1 MLTDVFKPDLFTTT
15 ALTAAIVKQPF
26 QPGVLESLGI
36 FSVGGMPT
44 TTAVIE
50 ASNGTLSLV
59 PNSRRGAPGATGAQD
74 KSTGIV
80 VAAAHLQVNDTLLAD
95 EVMGVRQFGTDDQ
108 LLTVQMKRDEKLQ
121 KMRRN
126 LEYTLEYH
134 RLGAINGVV
143 LDADGSTVILDVFD
157 RFGISQPAEIDFDLD
172 NTSPASGA
180 LQGKCMDIHQ
190 AMAAALGGIPFSG
203 IVALCDDLFFK
214 QFRMHPEYREDHIYT
229 DAAPL
234 REGLPKGRAFEFGG
248 ITWVNYRGHGPVAIP
263 SGKAKFVAEGVPDLF
278 IERYAP
284 ADYMSAVN
292 TDGLEMYSSAEPLP
306 HDKGMSLEAQTNPL
320 MLCTRPE
327 TLLRA
332 RNT

>member
-15 ALTAAIVKQPF
+15 TLTAAILKQPYL
-26 QPGVLESLGI
+26 PGVLDSLGV
-36 FSVGGMPT
+36 FTVGGMST
-44 TTAVIE
+44 TSAVIE
-50 ASNGTLSLV
+50 VSNGTLSLV
-59 PNSRRGAPGATGAQD
+59 PTSKRGAPGAAAAQD
-74 KSTGIV
+74 KRAGITV
-80 VAAAHLQVNDTLLAD
+80 SAAHLQVNDMLLAD

-108 LLTVQMKRDEKLQ
+108 LLTVEVKRDEKLE

-134 RLGAINGVV
+134 RLGAINGQV
-143 LDADGSTVILDVFD
+143 LDADGSTVILDTFAA
-157 RFGISQPAEIDFDLD
+157 FGISQPAEVDFDLD
-172 NTSPASGA
+172 NASPTSGA
-180 LQGKCMDIHQ
+180 LQGKCLDIHQ
-190 AMAAALGGIPFSG
+190 AMSAALGGIPYSG
-203 IVALCDDLFFK
+203 IIALCDDLFFK
-214 QFRMHPEYREDHIYT
+214 QFRMHPEYREDHKYT

-248 ITWVNYRGHGPVAIP
+248 ITWVNYRGHGAVALP
-263 SGKAKFVAEGVPDLF
+263 SGKAKFLAEGVPDLF

-284 ADYMSAVN
+284 ADYLSAVN
-292 TDGLEMYSSAEPLP
+292 TDGLEMYASAEPLP